1 MVSIALPPP
10 VLFLVQ
16 QVQQE
21 NIVLRD
27 ESSKLKAA
35 LEDLKIKYKKNVN
48 ENVDLAKAVEEANKI
63 VKDVNATNDNL
74 QIKINVMEKDATK
87 YLLDYKL

>member
-1 MVSIALPPP
+1 M
-10 VLFLVQ
+10 
-16 QVQQE
+16 
-21 NIVLRD
+21 
-27 ESSKLKAA
+27 
-35 LEDLKIKYKKNVN
+35 N
-48 ENVDLAKAVEEANKI
+48 ENVDLANAVEEANKI

>member
-1 MVSIALPPP
+1 M
-10 VLFLVQ
+10 
-16 QVQQE
+16 
-21 NIVLRD
+21 
-27 ESSKLKAA
+27 
-35 LEDLKIKYKKNVN
+35 N

>member
-1 MVSIALPPP
+1 MKIL
-10 VLFLVQ
+10 
-16 QVQQE
+16 
-21 NIVLRD
+21 
-27 ESSKLKAA
+27 KLNT
-35 LEDLKIKYKKNVN
+35 KKNVN